1 MKPTLNPSVIEFSQ
15 LLSYI
20 PSSSWDEINKN
31 EPEWIHMEKYLHSY
45 GFGPFAT
52 LMITCGLN
60 DYQLKQKAEIG
71 YWPLID
77 KILKNSPIPNNPSEL
92 GQNLIPFYS
101 QERLA
106 DQKINRMN
114 KFIRSSLSSQ
124 VWKSSPNEINER
136 FDEIWMNLAQVMNQ
150 SSDMKTIVFAMK
162 CLGLSILMTG
172 IQTIP
177 FQNIPIPVDFRIMEL
192 TSKMSPANKGY
203 GSIQSMWTEIL
214 EIIRKQNPSV
224 TMIHLD
230 SLAWQI
236 GRMNKDQ
243 IRSYFTDLQLPD
255 LGEKISNIISMET
268 KRPCQNL

>member
-1 MKPTLNPSVIEFSQ
+1 
-15 LLSYI
+15 
-20 PSSSWDEINKN
+20 
-31 EPEWIHMEKYLHSY
+31 MEKYLHSY

-52 LMITCGLN
+52 LMITCGLK

-71 YWPLID
+71 YWPVID
-77 KILKNSPIPNNPSEL
+77 KILKKFSHPEQPIRTRAESHSL
-92 GQNLIPFYS
+92 YS

-124 VWKSSPNEINER
+124 VWRSSPKEINER

-177 FQNIPIPVDFRIMEL
+177 FQNIPIPVYFRIMEL
-192 TSKMSPANKGY
+192 TSKMSPVNKGY

-214 EIIRKQNPSV
+214 EKIRKQKSLGN
-224 TMIHLD
+224 HD
-230 SLAWQI
+230 SS
-236 GRMNKDQ
+236 G
-243 IRSYFTDLQLPD
+243 
-255 LGEKISNIISMET
+255 
-268 KRPCQNL
+268 